1 MAFFEFKMW
10 LIDLK
15 KTMSRY
21 NKWNMEK
28 RYVKNKFFAVLPEI
42 RQTIYEAASRGDHRI
57 SKPYY
62 AKDIFGTNSRYEI
75 REHLDKYLER
85 HNLTVWEKST
95 AMIEPETGKITY
107 HTKYM
112 VSYKEISV
120 SAITPGYV
128 PIAGK
133 SYFWYDIIN

>member
-28 RYVKNKFFAVLPEI
+28 RYVRNKFFAVLPEI
-42 RQTIYEAASRGDHRI
+42 QQTIYEAALRRDHRI

-62 AKDIFGTNSRYEI
+62 AKDIFGTNSRCEI
-75 REHLDKYLER
+75 REHLDKYLKR

-95 AMIEPETGKITY
+95 AMTEPETGKITY
-107 HTKYM
+107 HTKYI
-112 VSYKEISV
+112 VSHKEISF
-120 SAITPGYV
+120 SALTPGYV

-133 SYFWYDIIN
+133 FYFWYNGIS